1 MIHPIID
8 EIINGET
15 CVDVNRQLSQHYHVN
30 VSTRL
35 AKNERQLAETVRNT
49 LRNLLEATDSNWS
62 RKNTITGLVD
72 LVNVRMCD
80 LEEMY
85 ADMVQLNELRLKNK
99 TW

>member
-15 CVDVNRQLSQHYHVN
+15 CVDVN